1 MVDVNGRSTQTAL
14 FVADLKNTNIAE
26 YNLLS
31 FSILISQIV
40 YFEW

>member
-14 FVADLKNTNIAE
+14 FVADLKNNIAE
-26 YNLLS
+26 YNLFS